1 MQGGGMAMDDIF
13 IICCM
18 AQNRYYR
25 VKWACGR
32 FNQQKQ
38 VAIIYNLISSDCFY
52 FEGQSAM
59 VIDEILQTPRAGIVK
74 IDRILDNFQIPK
86 EELISFLDD
95 LQNFGVL
102 SPVFPDEQVEAMYRN
117 YIVEMRHNQNKYSSN
132 PASRERQ
139 IDVSDAEKLY
149 FDTVQT
155 HGVATSIMFELTY
168 RCSERCIHC
177 YNPGATRNSKEQC
190 TRGRFQEL
198 NINDYK
204 RIIDELCEQGLVKV
218 CLTGGDPFS
227 HPDAWE
233 IIDYLYQKE
242 VATDIY
248 TNGQSIYKQAAKL
261 ASYYPRTVGVSI
273 YSDSPKIHDSIT
285 SIVGSWKKSM
295 SLIKQLSSLAVPM
308 YLKCC
313 VMKPNVKTY
322 RGVAEIA
329 RKYGAQPQFEL
340 NIRESNDGDYC
351 AKNLRLSEAQLGVVL
366 LDKVIP
372 SNVYLDINEYK
383 ERVCDLES
391 SPCKIGIDDF
401 SITPSGDVQPCA
413 AFPMPFGN
421 LKTHTWKEIVTDN
434 SLLQDWYNCKM
445 KEFDYCGKYDFCKCC
460 KPCAGLNFIEHGDY
474 RKAAETSCYMARVR
488 YNLME
493 RLSAGEDVLVGQ
505 TFNQALDNLD
515 EEYSRNLHR
524 QLYNKKTQ

>member
-1 MQGGGMAMDDIF
+1 MSHYS
-13 IICCM
+13 
-18 AQNRYYR
+18 YYR
-25 VKWACGR
+25 AKWTCGR
-32 FNQQKQ
+32 FHKEKQ

-52 FEGQSAM
+52 FEDYSAI
-59 VIDEILQTPRAGIVK
+59 VIDEILHTPRTAVIQIDEILKK
-74 IDRILDNFQIPK
+74 INISKD
-86 EELISFLDD
+86 ELLSFLDV
-95 LQNFGVL
+95 LQNYGLL
-102 SPVFPDEQVEAMYRN
+102 SPVFPDAQIETMYRN
-117 YIVEMRHNQNKYSSN
+117 YIVEMRRNQSDNSYN
-132 PASRERQ
+132 ATRERQ

-149 FDTVQT
+149 FDAVQPY
-155 HGVATSIMFELTY
+155 GVATSIMFELTY

-177 YNPGATRNSKEQC
+177 YNPGATRNVNEQC

-198 NINDYK
+198 NIDDYK
-204 RIIDELCEQGLVKV
+204 KIIDELCEQGLVKA

-227 HPDAWE
+227 HSDAWE
-233 IIDYLYQKE
+233 IIDYLYQKG

-248 TNGQSIYKQAAKL
+248 TNGQSIYKQADRL
-261 ASYYPRTVGVSI
+261 ASYYPRTVGISI
-273 YSDSPKIHDSIT
+273 YSSSPKIHDSIT
-285 SIVGSWKKSM
+285 NIDGSWEKSM
-295 SLIKQLSSLAVPM
+295 SLIEQLSTLGVPM

-313 VMKPNVKTY
+313 VMRPNVKTY

-329 RKYGAQPQFEL
+329 HKYGAQPQFEL

-351 AKNLRLSEAQLGVVL
+351 AKKLRLSEKQLEVVL

-372 SNVYLDINEYK
+372 SNVYLDINDYK
-383 ERVCDLES
+383 TRECDLES

-401 SITPSGDVQPCA
+401 SITPSGEVQPCA
-413 AFPMPFGN
+413 AFPMSFGN
-421 LKTHTWKEIVTDN
+421 IKNNTWHGIVTDN
-434 SLLQDWYNCKM
+434 PLLQDWHSCKM

-493 RLSAGEDVLVGQ
+493 RLSNGGDVLLGQ

-515 EEYSRNLHR
+515 EDYCGNLHR
-524 QLYNKKTQ
+524 QLYDNKTL